1 MPSTRMIQA
10 MTMSAYG
17 KTSHETA
24 IAVIIFGTV
33 KGGWMLEAVAWRFPV
48 TSTVILETASLLRTD
63 LHKTEHTLVMSLKM

>member
-1 MPSTRMIQA
+1 

-33 KGGWMLEAVAWRFPV
+33 KGGWMLEAVA
-48 TSTVILETASLLRTD
+48 
-63 LHKTEHTLVMSLKM
+63 

>member
-1 MPSTRMIQA
+1 MIQA

-48 TSTVILETASLLRTD
+48 TSTVILETASLLRID
-63 LHKTEHTLVMSLKM
+63 LHKTEYMLVTSSKI